1 MSDINKQV
9 EIAFVTT
16 ADPAG
21 AEQEIRIIDTVK
33 AKAKVSNEEFVA
45 WQAKLKA
52 DRMGRSS
59 ALATELTME
68 SDLAERAARRE
79 AARISN
85 EAAAAEASE
94 IRMAQQAAADEKALV
109 KEATAR
115 AARAKADFEELVAA
129 REKLALE
136 EARGE
141 RILKS
146 AALQLGL
153 RETGIPGARVAR
165 SVLMNEGALAQLGGL
180 AAASGPFIAIAA
192 AAASMGVAMHNASKA
207 ADELIEETKKLGI
220 DTSELERAAHPIKA
234 VFSDMWSGIKT
245 AADEAGNALTLGA
258 SHAAKAAAEEG
269 LAHAKVAVE
278 MKNRLEEAKKL
289 HAEEQAWMTAYS
301 KGRGYQLEAL
311 DLERVS
317 QALRENAELR
327 KAKESLDV
335 NRAKRAGAS
344 EGDIAIMGFGQTE
357 ADKEKELQDAEI
369 ALKKAQQEA
378 AKARDEARDA
388 SGSNKASADLAAS
401 AAEDKLE
408 LAAQAWHALRAR
420 IPVEIAD
427 EAEKTLDIVTKD
439 TADTDKLIAEKLIE
453 QINQVKQAQGGAL
466 SAKNEQILE
475 QAQQLERSVT
485 GSAAEQKKL
494 TDLWEQFRQSNEA
507 GAQAAQKA
515 AWDAIRMISDSHAK
529 WLSIQHEIDT
539 MKNQMESFMKLN
551 RR

>member
-21 AEQEIRIIDTVK
+21 AEQEIRIIDSVK
-33 AKAKVSNEEFVA
+33 AKAKVSNEEFAA

-59 ALATELTME
+59 ALATEVTME
-68 SDLAERAARRE
+68 SDLAEKQAARE

-85 EAAAAEASE
+85 EAAAAEARE
-94 IRMAQQAAADEKALV
+94 IRMAQQAAADEKAMA
-109 KEATAR
+109 KEAAAR
-115 AARAKADFEELVAA
+115 AAKAKADFEELVAA

-136 EARGE
+136 EARSV

-146 AALQLGL
+146 AGLQLGL
-153 RETGIPGARVAR
+153 RETGIPGARGAR

-180 AAASGPFIAIAA
+180 AAASGPFIAIAGAVA
-192 AAASMGVAMHNASKA
+192 AMGVAMHNASKA

-220 DTSELERAAHPIKA
+220 DTSELERAAHPIKS

-245 AADEAGNALTLGA
+245 AADEAGNAMTLGSA
-258 SHAAKAAAEEG
+258 HAAKAAVEEG

-378 AKARDEARDA
+378 AKASDEARDA
-388 SGSNKASADLAAS
+388 SPSNKASALLAAT
-401 AAEDKLE
+401 AADDKLE
-408 LAAQAWHALRAR
+408 LAAQAWYALQAR

-439 TADTDKLIAEKLIE
+439 IADADKLVAEKLID

-466 SAKNEQILE
+466 SAENEQILE

-494 TDLWEQFRQSNEA
+494 TDLWEQFRQSTEA
-507 GAQAAQKA
+507 GNQAAQKVA
-515 AWDAIRMISDSHAK
+515 FDSIKMIADSHAR
-529 WLSIQHEIDT
+529 WLSAQNQIDVLRKQVED
-539 MKNQMESFMKLN
+539 MQRNFA
-551 RR
+551 R